1 MREEIAT
8 LIKLQEIDLKI
19 IEIER
24 RKNELPETL
33 RQAEETLS
41 RKRQQFEEISRRLEE
56 IDLKRKTEEEE
67 LEEEYQRLRKTQT
80 RLMQIRGSREY
91 QALLREIEEIK
102 KANKQREENLLRLM
116 EEQETLKK
124 EEETLR
130 REIEELEK
138 KVADERA
145 HYEAQCRRLEEE
157 KTGYLRERE
166 ALAEAVP
173 QNLLNRYEFIR
184 QRRGGLAIVAVEN
197 GTCEGCHMHI
207 PPQLFNELQRDDRYY
222 ECPLCRRLIYYKKI
236 YFPEAEDSSEDTAP
250 SET

>member
-1 MREEIAT
+1 MREEIAN

-19 IEIER
+19 LEIER
-24 RKNELPETL
+24 RKSELPDSL
-33 RQAEETLS
+33 KQAEETLA
-41 RKRQQFEEISRRLEE
+41 KKKDQFEELSRRLEE
-56 IDLKRKTEEEE
+56 VALKRKTEEEE

-102 KANKQREENLLRLM
+102 KANKQREENLLKLM
-116 EEQETLKK
+116 EEQESLKK

-130 REIEELEK
+130 QEIEELEK
-138 KVADERA
+138 RVAEERA
-145 HYEAQCRRLEEE
+145 HYEAQCQRLDEE
-157 KTGYLRERE
+157 KAGYLKERE
-166 ALAEAVP
+166 FLAKAVP
-173 QNLLNRYEFIR
+173 QNLLSRYEFIR
-184 QRRGGLAIVAVEN
+184 ERRGGLAIVAVEN

-236 YFPEAEDSSEDTAP
+236 YFPEPEEAEGTPPE
-250 SET
+250 E